1 MVTSSPQA
9 LAAVISGKSAPTAPL
24 AGAPINRSKL
34 LAQFLEQSQQE
45 APQIRSGAELA
56 ARLLGQ
62 YIAQTGYK
70 SASAKEATAAQA
82 KNQAA
87 AATLFPDDPQGQAA
101 FLANPEAMTG
111 ALAER
116 YKPSNVGAGDTRFMG
131 AGATAQNFTAPK
143 MGVDGGFGF
152 SQGPLGITWQG
163 QRPQNYVEQ
172 HGGQRL
178 AADITHMQNQD
189 QVAQGQLGVAQGN
202 LAVNQG
208 QLGINRDAFNARK
221 AGIGGFGTPGVGS
234 VIGPTLG
241 PEWQVQ

>member
-1 MVTSSPQA
+1 MAAPNTQA
-9 LAAVISGKSAPTAPL
+9 LAAIVAGKPTAAAPL
-24 AGAPINRSKL
+24 AGAPINRSRL
-34 LAQFLEQSQQE
+34 LAQYLEQSQQE
-45 APQIRSGAELA
+45 APQIRSGGELA

-62 YIAQTGYK
+62 YIAQSGYRK
-70 SASAKEATAAQA
+70 ASANEAAAAQA

-87 AATLFPDDPQGQAA
+87 AATLFPNDPQGQAA

-131 AGATAQNFTAPK
+131 AGASAQNFTAPK
-143 MGVDGGFGF
+143 LGVDGGFGF
-152 SQGPLGITWQG
+152 SQGPQGISWQA

-172 HGGQRL
+172 QGGQRL